1 MKKMLQAKLVDLEKI
16 KLENVP
22 IPDLGKEEVLIEIK
36 TCGICGS
43 DIHAYRGEHPFV
55 HPPIVLG
62 HEFSGIIC
70 RLGSKANNLK
80 EGDRVT
86 VEPNI
91 VCGNCYNCLN
101 GRYNICCNL
110 KVIGCVG
117 YNGAFAEYIAVPKD
131 KVIKLP
137 NEVSFEDAALVEPTA
152 VAIHTVRKSGQ
163 KIGDKILILGAG
175 TIGLLVLQVAK
186 LAGVEE
192 VVITDLCDYRLKK
205 AKEFGADKVLNP
217 INEDIFSFIEKHY
230 GNDGIDLIYD
240 CVATEETIYQSIQIA
255 RKGTKIIITGVPKGS
270 MNVNLA
276 YVQDKELELIGTLM
290 YTKKDF
296 YVALEFIHRQ
306 RIQVNLLATHK
317 FKLIEIEK
325 AFQFLKEEREEF
337 FKILIYPNEPEKG
350 LKYN

>member
-1 MKKMLQAKLVDLEKI
+1 MKKMLQAKLVDSEKI

-22 IPDLGKEEVLIEIK
+22 IPDLEKEEVLIEIK

-43 DIHAYRGEHPFV
+43 DIHTYKGKHPFV

-62 HEFSGIIC
+62 HEFSGTIS
-70 RLGSKANNLK
+70 RLSSKSSNLK

-117 YNGAFAEYIAVPKD
+117 YNGAFAEYIAVPED

-137 NEVSFEDAALVEPTA
+137 DEVSFEDAALVEPTA
-152 VAIHTVRKSGQ
+152 VAIHTVRKSEQ

-186 LAGVEE
+186 LAGVE
-192 VVITDLCDYRLKK
+192 VVITDLRDYRLKK

-217 INEDIFSFIEKHY
+217 INEDIFSYIKNNY
-230 GNDGIDLIYD
+230 GSDGIDLIYD
-240 CVATEETIYQSIQIA
+240 CVAIEETCSQSIRIA
-255 RKGTKIIITGVPKGS
+255 RKGTKIIIVGVPEGS

-276 YVQDKELELIGTLM
+276 YVQDRELELIGTLM

-296 YVALEFIHRQ
+296 GIALEFIHRQ
-306 RIQVNLLATHK
+306 KIKVSPLVTHK
-317 FKLIEIEK
+317 FKLREIEK
-325 AFQFLKEEREEF
+325 AFQFLTKEKEEF
-337 FKILIYPNEPEKG
+337 LKVLIYS
-350 LKYN
+350 